1 MKFRVFDNIDI
12 MKEVIIVGVNKYF
25 GTYLNLIYNFRGA
38 IKHHPTPFIKF
49 KLQKNRGRSK
59 MQEHLT

>member
-25 GTYLNLIYNFRGA
+25 GTYLNLIYNFRG
-38 IKHHPTPFIKF
+38 I
-49 KLQKNRGRSK
+49 
-59 MQEHLT
+59 